1 MWGEGLSVSIAIA
14 WWGVWLQYYHYRNKL
29 TARGLHR
36 VGGIILCTRCY
47 QDRDK
52 EKKVG
57 VRGVIGIY
65 SYLSGGTSCTES
77 GDS

>member
-1 MWGEGLSVSIAIA
+1 MLH
-14 WWGVWLQYYHYRNKL
+14 YYDCRNKL

-52 EKKVG
+52 EKKVSVKG
-57 VRGVIGIY
+57 EVIGI
-65 SYLSGGTSCTES
+65 SFHDAGGASSTES